1 MTGKWQAEFESFTGH
16 LSLGPER
23 LPVIVRI
30 GIDAAGA
37 LQFEFGTIKLAEK
50 SRFVFVSWHSATR
63 EMTYFSLDA
72 ATANGTTF
80 STERLFFLSLNNR
93 SDASGTWFA
102 PTAKCDVG
110 SLRYRLKIPAERPAL
125 RMRLKGFRNF
135 GSLHEECSLGRVAA
149 QGLHEIEDVDT
160 VTGSFTIQAVADVD
174 ATLWKKDADKL
185 LEHIRRI
192 MSFAAASLLGSPIVE
207 FFAGDTLEVSVR
219 SEARQRSGTAPIIHF
234 LAQESIFK
242 AAVTSFFS
250 PPVVV
255 NHLYFAIEWF
265 AMVATYNEVRLV
277 NAMTAL
283 ENLID
288 SNLSRNEALIL
299 PRNQFDK
306 IRRVLFSII
315 RACVSKWAPDTAEE
329 VLIELNEKLLDLNR
343 RSLLRKLETLRQRWN
358 VPLNGIDD
366 GTLKAAKQARDKV
379 VHRGQY
385 YEDAK
390 ESDAD
395 LWTHVTVVR
404 EVAVRFL
411 FTAIG
416 FKGRYI
422 SHMGG
427 YHDAEFPPLGPE
439 AGS

>member
-1 MTGKWQAEFESFTGH
+1 MWNGRSPIAQLAERHRHDSRNHPFHTWSNAVTAKWQAEFETFTGH
-16 LSLGPER
+16 LSLGPDR
-23 LPVIVRI
+23 LPVTVRI
-30 GIDAAGA
+30 GIDATGA
-37 LQFEFGTIKLAEK
+37 LQFEFDTIKLTEESK
-50 SRFVFVSWHSATR
+50 FLFVSWHSATR

-72 ATANGTTF
+72 ATADGTTF
-80 STERLFFLSLNNR
+80 STERLFFLTLNNR

-110 SLRYRLKIPAERPAL
+110 LLRYRLKIPAERPAL

-135 GSLHEECSLGRVAA
+135 GSLHEECSLGRIAA
-149 QGLHEIEDVDT
+149 QGQHEIEDVDT
-160 VTGSFTIQAVADVD
+160 VTGSFTVQAVADVD
-174 ATLWKKDADKL
+174 ATVWKKDADKL

-192 MSFAAASLLGSPIVE
+192 MSFAAASLLGSPIIE

-242 AAVTSFFS
+242 ATVTSFFS
-250 PPVVV
+250 PPVMV
-255 NHLYFAIEWF
+255 NHLYLAIEWF

-315 RACVSKWAPDTAEE
+315 RACVLKWAPDAAEE

-343 RSLLRKLETLRQRWN
+343 RSLLHETLFPGCSHSSTMASFPSLVKLRRL
-358 VPLNGIDD
+358 VRPSRAES
-366 GTLKAAKQARDKV
+366 AAATSVKSRSTT
-379 VHRGQY
+379 
-385 YEDAK
+385 DAL
-390 ESDAD
+390 AA
-395 LWTHVTVVR
+395 LLALV
-404 EVAVRFL
+404 L
-411 FTAIG
+411 IC
-416 FKGRYI
+416 GR
-422 SHMGG
+422 
-427 YHDAEFPPLGPE
+427 ALG
-439 AGS
+439 

>member
-1 MTGKWQAEFESFTGH
+1 MTAKWQAELESFTGH

-23 LPVIVRI
+23 LPVTVRI
-30 GIDAAGA
+30 GINAAGT
-37 LQFEFGTIKLAEK
+37 LQLEFDTIKLTDG
-50 SRFVFVSWHSATR
+50 SRFLFVSWHSTTR

-72 ATANGTTF
+72 VTANGTTF

-110 SLRYRLKIPAERPAL
+110 LLRYRLKTPAERPAL

-135 GSLHEECSLGRVAA
+135 GSLHEECSLGHVAA
-149 QGLHEIEDVDT
+149 QGQHEIEDVDT
-160 VTGSFTIQAVADVD
+160 VTGSFTIQAVAEVD
-174 ATLWKKDADKL
+174 PTVWKKEADKL

-192 MSFAAASLLGSPIVE
+192 MSFAAASLLGSPIIE

-234 LAQESIFK
+234 LTQESIFK

-288 SNLSRNEALIL
+288 SNLSRDEALIL

-306 IRRVLFSII
+306 VRRVLFGII
-315 RACVSKWAPDTAEE
+315 RACVSKWAPDAAED

-343 RSLLRKLETLRQRWN
+343 RSLLRKLEILKRRWS
-358 VPLNGIDD
+358 VPLGGIEDAA
-366 GTLKAAKQARDKV
+366 LKAAKQARDKV

-390 ESDAD
+390 ETDPD
-395 LWTHVTVVR
+395 LWSHVTVVR

-427 YHDAEFPPLGPE
+427 YHDAEFPPSAP
-439 AGS
+439 

>member
-1 MTGKWQAEFESFTGH
+1 MTAKWQAELQNFSGH
-16 LSLGPER
+16 LSLGLEK
-23 LPVIVRI
+23 LPVTVRV

-37 LQFEFGTIKLAEK
+37 LQFEFDTIKLTEESK
-50 SRFVFVSWHSATR
+50 FLFVSWHSPTR
-63 EMTYFSLDA
+63 EMVYFSLDA
-72 ATANGTTF
+72 ATADGTTF
-80 STERLFFLSLNNR
+80 STEHLFFLSLNNR

-102 PTAKCDVG
+102 PSAKCNQG
-110 SLRYRLKIPAERPAL
+110 LLRYRLKVPAERPAL

-135 GSLHEECSLGRVAA
+135 GSPHEECSLGRVAA

-160 VTGSFTIQAVADVD
+160 VTGSFAVQAVADVD
-174 ATLWKKDADKL
+174 ATVWKKDADKL

-192 MSFAAASLLGSPIVE
+192 MSFAAASLLGSPIIE
-207 FFAGDTLEVSVR
+207 FFSGDTLEVAIR

-242 AAVTSFFS
+242 AAVTSFFNT
-250 PPVVV
+250 PVSV
-255 NHLYFAIEWF
+255 NHLHFAIEWF

-277 NAMTAL
+277 NTMTAL

-288 SNLSRNEALIL
+288 SNLSRDEALIL

-306 IRRVLFSII
+306 VRRVLFGII
-315 RACVSKWAPDTAEE
+315 RACVAKWAPDTAEE

-343 RSLLRKLETLRQRWN
+343 RSLLRKLETLRRRWN
-358 VPLNGIDD
+358 VPLDGIKD
-366 GTLKAAKQARDKV
+366 GALRGAKQARDKV

-390 ESDAD
+390 EADAD

-422 SHMGG
+422 SHLGG
-427 YHDAEFPPLGPE
+427 YHDAEFPPLVPE